1 LPQTGFLLLR
11 WGISARFQRPGGKF
25 CLNAAQCI
33 APYEIERRR
42 ARLATKLIES
52 LNEDSRGFVSLV
64 SIIEL
69 SWVLESAFGLPRS
82 QIIEVFRNLM
92 AVDVFKLDRV
102 AVVAAA
108 VRAYGE
114 GKADFA
120 DYLIERSSVQAG
132 CTRTMTFDKTAAKTG
147 GMTLIQ

>member
-1 LPQTGFLLLR
+1 MIGLDTNVLVRYIMHDDAKQ
-11 WGISARFQRPGGKF
+11 
-25 CLNAAQCI
+25 
-33 APYEIERRR
+33 
-42 ARLATKLIES
+42 ARLAAKLIES
-52 LNEDSRGFVSLV
+52 LNEDSPGFISLV

-69 SWVLESAFGLPRS
+69 SWVLESAFGLSRS
-82 QIIEVFRNLM
+82 QIVQVFQNLM

-108 VRAYGE
+108 VRGYGE

-120 DYLIERSSVQAG
+120 DYLIERSSAQAG

-147 GMTLIQ
+147 GMTMVH